1 MYKVKEGVSK
11 KEKRLIENIMEENI
25 DLYGD
30 FYSTKNNIRISL
42 RDNIDILFS
51 YLRKGSK
58 FAYEL
63 DNEKGIALI
72 LKEKGFRTYLK
83 ILTRD
88 EKLAGNLLKI
98 INWNTSED
106 LYVKLH
112 KNNPLIKIFIKQG
125 YKIKGDRG
133 SEFLLYRQ
141 YIARPKKEYKHF
153 KGDEDD
159 N

>member
-1 MYKVKEGVSK
+1 MYIVKEGASK
-11 KEKRLIENIMEENI
+11 KEKILIDRILYNCI

-42 RDNIDILFS
+42 RDNMDVLFS

-72 LKEKGFRTYLK
+72 IKEKGFRTYLK

-88 EKLAGNLLKI
+88 EKFASNLLKI
-98 INWNTSED
+98 INWNISED
-106 LYVKLH
+106 LYCKLH
-112 KNNPLIKIFIKQG
+112 KNNPLIKIFTKQG
-125 YKIKGDRG
+125 FKIKGDRG
-133 SEFLLYRQ
+133 SEILLFRQ
-141 YIARPKKEYKHF
+141 YIARPKRDYKQF
-153 KGDEDD
+153 KGDEDA
-159 N
+159 